1 MDLKA
6 YYKKIRDVEAAID
19 EEFPIVKSLAQE
31 VGGPG
36 GRLTEGHV
44 PWRRA

>member
-31 VGGPG
+31 VGGPADG
-36 GRLTEGHV
+36 
-44 PWRRA
+44 